1 MYNFC
6 SCDIIQIY
14 DKIVITSLLF
24 VLYGKQNFLVAEEE
38 KEWLGH
44 SLENANTGFIDLRD
58 KCYTSRK
65 QNFITKIVNAPCK
78 VFNFESLEEEY
89 YFDELDEEMEKL
101 PGYHILVSHFCYCMK
116 CE

>member
-1 MYNFC
+1 MIKLLSLVCCLFC
-6 SCDIIQIY
+6 TEN
-14 DKIVITSLLF
+14 KIFLSQKRKKN
-24 VLYGKQNFLVAEEE
+24 GKVTALQ
-38 KEWLGH
+38 
-44 SLENANTGFIDLRD
+44 NANTGFIDLRD

>member
-1 MYNFC
+1 M
-6 SCDIIQIY
+6 Q
-14 DKIVITSLLF
+14 
-24 VLYGKQNFLVAEEE
+24 
-38 KEWLGH
+38 
-44 SLENANTGFIDLRD
+44 NANTGFIDLRD

-101 PGYHILVSHFCYCMK
+101 PGYHILTFRYRSMQILQDQELWRAAKQCIMGW
-116 CE
+116 